1 MRTVADG
8 RIDALSVG
16 QYVVTI
22 DGGSAGGR
30 LAVTCDAII
39 DNNNWFVNE

>member
-1 MRTVADG
+1 MWTVADG

-22 DGGSAGGR
+22 YGGSAGGW
-30 LAVTCDAII
+30 LAITCDDTI
-39 DNNNWFVNE
+39 DNNYWFVNE